1 MVRGECAL
9 SAVYCA
15 GMARA
20 LGSARSPQR
29 FDALAAIEQ
38 RGENLLRFL
47 KRVVST
53 GIAATVM
60 HFDVLSTV
68 KFFPTIDV
76 VVGTEMSAAAM
87 GTRP

>member
-38 RGENLLRFL
+38 RGGIGEIDWKLYRHYEYRFFKGL
-47 KRVVST
+47 VALPDYVDWS
-53 GIAATVM
+53 
-60 HFDVLSTV
+60 
-68 KFFPTIDV
+68 
-76 VVGTEMSAAAM
+76 
-87 GTRP
+87 